1 MIILV
6 RYGEIHLKGQNRP
19 FFERLLLGE
28 LEKAVKPFGASA
40 KRGDGRYYVTGFEE
54 ADAPDVLSAA
64 AKVFGV
70 HSVIPAYE
78 AEKDIDAITA
88 EVFRQMDE
96 YIEENGHKTFKV
108 DTKRSDKRFPMKSN
122 EISMEIGGRL
132 LEHDPALKV
141 DIHNPEMRVFI
152 EIREKSAY
160 VYTRVIPGAGGM
172 PIGSNGKAMLLI
184 SGGIDSP
191 VAGYMTAKRG
201 VRLSAVHY
209 YSFPYTSERARDKV
223 IELARLLAEYVGEIE
238 LHLVHFTDIQM
249 AIYEKCP
256 HQHLTLIMRRF
267 MMRIADMLA
276 HKNGMQAIVTG
287 ESIGQVA
294 SQTIESLAVTDA
306 VANMPV
312 FRPLIGMDKIEI
324 IERAQQIGTYE
335 TSILPYEDCCTVFV
349 PKHPTTRPE
358 IKRIAESEAVLDIDA
373 LIEDAL
379 GKSSTII
386 VGRNGVKEN

>member
-1 MIILV
+1 MIILI

-19 FFERLLLGE
+19 YFERLLMGE
-28 LEKAVKPFGASA
+28 IRNAVKKFPGATVE
-40 KRGDGRYYVTGFEE
+40 RGDGRYYVENFDE
-54 ADAPDVLSAA
+54 ADGEDIIAALS
-64 AKVFGV
+64 KVFGI
-70 HSVIPAYE
+70 HSLTPAYE
-78 AEKDIDAITA
+78 VEKDIDAIAA
-88 EVFRQMDE
+88 EAIRQMDE
-96 YIEENGHKTFKV
+96 YILENGKKSYKV

-122 EISMEIGGRL
+122 EISAEIGGRI
-132 LEHDPALKV
+132 LEHDPSLVV
-141 DIHNPEMRVFI
+141 DIHKPEMRVFV
-152 EIREKSAY
+152 EIRDKAAY
-160 VYTRVIPGAGGM
+160 VYTKVIPGQGGM

-191 VAGYMTAKRG
+191 VAGHMVAKRG

-223 IELARLLAEYVGEIE
+223 IELTKQVAAYAGEIK

-267 MMRIADMLA
+267 MMRIADRLA
-276 HKNGMQAIVTG
+276 RESGMQAVVTG

-294 SQTIESLAVTDA
+294 SQTIESLAVTDS
-306 VANMPV
+306 VVELPV

-349 PKHPTTRPE
+349 PKHPTTRPNME
-358 IKRIAESEAVLDIDA
+358 SIIKSESVLDVDA

-379 GKSSTII
+379 SKSEVII
-386 VGRNGVKEN
+386 VNAD